1 MHPGRVEASAYA
13 EAMNEIKRRAI
24 VKLYVQARHDADR
37 AAEQA
42 RTAGFSA
49 EVGRPLVGDSWAVTV
64 SGDPD
69 AVMAFGE
76 RMRSYLNP

>member
-1 MHPGRVEASAYA
+1 MHPERVGASTYA
-13 EAMNEIKRRAI
+13 EAMNEIKRQAI
-24 VKLYVQARHDADR
+24 VKLYLQARHDADR

-42 RTAGFSA
+42 RTEGFSA

-69 AVMAFGE
+69 AVLAFGE
-76 RMRSYLNP
+76 RMQSYVNP